1 MEKEDSSPLTPERN
15 FFQMEGNIIPLNEN
29 LSGSVI
35 LEDIEHIL
43 VPFDKIVTQWK
54 LKVMF
59 SAALLILLTNVS
71 LIRLIMQKMSRTFL
85 DNLMVLDSV
94 SCICNMYSFFVM
106 SNVIKLCN
114 FSVPFIFT
122 LNLFNRIVS
131 FVTPLYRYVYVV
143 QHELVDSV
151 TKRRIFENCLIA
163 GITSITVG
171 GATGIVYFRE
181 KYFPYKGI
189 PKTKY
194 TFICI

>member
-1 MEKEDSSPLTPERN
+1 
-15 FFQMEGNIIPLNEN
+15 MEGNIISFNEN
-29 LSGSVI
+29 LSDSVI
-35 LEDIEHIL
+35 LEDIEHIM
-43 VPFDKIVTQWK
+43 VPSDKILSQWK
-54 LKVMF
+54 LNVML

-151 TKRRIFENCLIA
+151 TKRRIFENCVSLPESLQSLLEEPQELF
-163 GITSITVG
+163 TS
-171 GATGIVYFRE
+171 E
-181 KYFPYKGI
+181 KSIFH
-189 PKTKY
+189 TKV
-194 TFICI
+194 FQKQNSLSPV

>member
-43 VPFDKIVTQWK
+43 VPFDKILLQWK
-54 LKVMF
+54 LNVML

-71 LIRLIMQKMSRTFL
+71 LIRLIMQKMSKTFL
-85 DNLMVLDSV
+85 DNLMILDSV
-94 SCICNMYSFFVM
+94 SCICNMYSLFVM

-122 LNLFNRIVS
+122 LNLFNRNVS
-131 FVTPLYRYVYVV
+131 FITPLYRYVYVV

-181 KYFPYKGI
+181 KYFPYKGNSRD
-189 PKTKY
+189 
-194 TFICI
+194 

>member
-43 VPFDKIVTQWK
+43 VPFDKILLQWK
-54 LKVMF
+54 LNVML

-71 LIRLIMQKMSRTFL
+71 LIRLIMQKMSKTFL
-85 DNLMVLDSV
+85 DNLMILDSV
-94 SCICNMYSFFVM
+94 SCICNMYSLFVM

-122 LNLFNRIVS
+122 LI
-131 FVTPLYRYVYVV
+131 
-143 QHELVDSV
+143 
-151 TKRRIFENCLIA
+151 
-163 GITSITVG
+163 
-171 GATGIVYFRE
+171 
-181 KYFPYKGI
+181 
-189 PKTKY
+189 
-194 TFICI
+194 

>member
-94 SCICNMYSFFVM
+94 SCICNMYSLFVM

-143 QHELVDSV
+143 QHELVDSD
-151 TKRRIFENCLIA
+151 TKRRKFENCLIA

-171 GATGIVYFRE
+171 GATGIVFFRE
-181 KYFPYKGI
+181 KYFPYKGNSRD
-189 PKTKY
+189 
-194 TFICI
+194 

>member
-1 MEKEDSSPLTPERN
+1 
-15 FFQMEGNIIPLNEN
+15 MEGNIISFNEN
-29 LSGSVI
+29 LSDSVI

-43 VPFDKIVTQWK
+43 VPFDKILTPWK

-71 LIRLIMQKMSRTFL
+71 LIRLIMRKMSRTFL
-85 DNLMVLDSV
+85 DNLMILDSV
-94 SCICNMYSFFVM
+94 SCICNMYSLFVM

-163 GITSITVG
+163 GITSVTVG

-189 PKTKY
+189 PETKL
-194 TFICI
+194 TFTCMT